1 MLLLLLT
8 SAPTAIAAPVTSGYS
23 HEIPVQGVGYGPRS
37 MASHGFGRRAV
48 ATVPVTATG
57 GASHEI
63 PVQGVGYGP
72 RSMALHG
79 FGRRSLAVSPFYA
92 GGGGP
97 IVRRRKAPL
106 PLLAAR
112 PRRDRDD
119 DILLFIL

>member
-1 MLLLLLT
+1 MTLSLR
-8 SAPTAIAAPVTSGYS
+8 AIA
-23 HEIPVQGVGYGPRS
+23 VQGVGYGPRS
-37 MASHGFGRRAV
+37 MASHGFGRSAV
-48 ATVPVTATG
+48 IALPVTR

-63 PVQGVGYGP
+63 SVQGVGYLP
-72 RSMALHG
+72 
-79 FGRRSLAVSPFYA
+79 PPYA

-97 IVRRRKAPL
+97 IVRRRKAPS

>member
-8 SAPTAIAAPVTSGYS
+8 STPAAVGAPV
-23 HEIPVQGVGYGPRS
+23 
-37 MASHGFGRRAV
+37 
-48 ATVPVTATG
+48 TG
-57 GASHEI
+57 GASHDI

-72 RSMALHG
+72 RSMALQG
-79 FGRRSLAVSPFYA
+79 FGRRGAILASALAYA

-112 PRRDRDD
+112 PRRDQDD